1 VQDVI
6 AMAAVGGA
14 ALVGF
19 TIAGVAGFGGGPVIL
34 PVLIW
39 VLGPRDAIPILSMAQ
54 FLASAVRFL
63 MYRPAVAWPVIRWYS
78 LGAIPVAI
86 LSSLLF
92 VITPPTVFIRV
103 LGAGMLLLVA
113 YRYTPWSPRHKMSL
127 WGFSLVGVA
136 TSGFSGFLG
145 IGGPVPAPFLL
156 AYGLAGGA
164 YVGTMGGCTWVTQLF
179 KLVVFGNSGLLTP
192 FTLAVG
198 TAVGAIS
205 WIGALLG
212 KRILHRI
219 PEWGFHRLIEALL
232 IAVGL
237 LFLLRG

>member
-1 VQDVI
+1 VQDAI

-34 PVLIW
+34 PALIW

-54 FLASAVRFL
+54 FVASVVRFL
-63 MYRPAVAWPVIRWYS
+63 MYRPAVDWRVIRWYS

-92 VITPPTVFIRV
+92 IITPPTVFIRV
-103 LGAGMLLLVA
+103 LGVGMLLLVA
-113 YRYTPWSPRHKMSL
+113 YRYTPWSQRRKMSL

-136 TSGFSGFLG
+136 TSFFSGFLG

-156 AYGLAGGA
+156 AYGLVGGA
-164 YVGTMGGCTWVTQLF
+164 YVGTMGGCTLVTQLF
-179 KLVVFGNSGLLTP
+179 KLVVFGNSALLTP

-198 TAVGAIS
+198 TAIGAIS

-219 PEWGFHRLIEALL
+219 PEWWFHRLIEALL
-232 IAVGL
+232 IVVGL
-237 LFLLRG
+237 LFLFRG

>member
-1 VQDVI
+1 VQD
-6 AMAAVGGA
+6 ALSMAAVGGA
-14 ALVGF
+14 ALAGF

-54 FLASAVRFL
+54 FVASGVRFL
-63 MYRPAVAWPVIRWYS
+63 MYRPAVDWPVIRWYS
-78 LGAIPVAI
+78 LGAIPVAL

-113 YRYTPWSPRHKMSL
+113 YRYTPWSQRRKMSL
-127 WGFSLVGVA
+127 WSFSLVGVV
-136 TSGFSGFLG
+136 TSFFSGFLG

-156 AYGLAGGA
+156 AYGLVGGA
-164 YVGTMGGCTWVTQLF
+164 YVGTMGGCTLVTQLF
-179 KLVVFGNSGLLTP
+179 KLVVFGSSALLTP

-212 KRILHRI
+212 KRLLNRI
-219 PEWGFHRLIEALL
+219 PEWGFHRFIEALL

-237 LFLLRG
+237 LFLFRG

>member
-1 VQDVI
+1 
-6 AMAAVGGA
+6 MAAVGGA

-34 PVLIW
+34 PALIW

-54 FLASAVRFL
+54 FVASAVRFL
-63 MYRPAVAWPVIRWYS
+63 MYRPAVAWPVIRWYA

-113 YRYTPWSPRHKMSL
+113 YHYTPWSQRRKMSL

-136 TSGFSGFLG
+136 TSFFSGFLG

-164 YVGTMGGCTWVTQLF
+164 YVGTMGGCTLVTQLF
-179 KLVVFGNSGLLTP
+179 KLVVFGNSALLTP

-205 WIGALLG
+205 WLGALLG

-219 PEWGFHRLIEALL
+219 PEWWFHRLIEALL

-237 LFLLRG
+237 LFLFRG

>member
-1 VQDVI
+1 MQDTI

-34 PVLIW
+34 PALIW
-39 VLGPRDAIPILSMAQ
+39 MLGPRDAIPILSLAQ
-54 FLASAVRFL
+54 FVASVVRFL
-63 MYRPAVAWPVIRWYS
+63 MHRPAVHWPVICWYS

-92 VITPPTVFIRV
+92 VITPTTVFIRV

-113 YRYTPWSPRHKMSL
+113 YRYTPWSQRRKMSL

-136 TSGFSGFLG
+136 TSFFSGFLG

-164 YVGTMGGCTWVTQLF
+164 YVGTMGGCTLVTQLF
-179 KLVVFGNSGLLTP
+179 KLVVFGNSALLTP

-198 TAVGAIS
+198 MAVGAIS
-205 WIGALLG
+205 WLGALLG
-212 KRILHRI
+212 KRLLNRI
-219 PEWGFHRLIEALL
+219 PEWGFHRLIEVLL
-232 IAVGL
+232 ITVGL

>member
-1 VQDVI
+1 MQDAI
-6 AMAAVGGA
+6 AMVAVGGA

-34 PVLIW
+34 PALIW
-39 VLGPRDAIPILSMAQ
+39 VLGPRDAIPILSLAQ
-54 FLASAVRFL
+54 FVASVVRFL
-63 MYRPAVAWPVIRWYS
+63 MHRPAVHWPVIRWYS

-86 LSSLLF
+86 LSSRLF
-92 VITPPTVFIRV
+92 VITPTTVFIRV

-113 YRYTPWSPRHKMSL
+113 YRYTSWSQRRKMSL

-136 TSGFSGFLG
+136 TSFFSGFLG

-164 YVGTMGGCTWVTQLF
+164 YVGTMGGCTLVTQLF
-179 KLVVFGNSGLLTP
+179 KLVVFGNSALLTP

-198 TAVGAIS
+198 SAVGAIS
-205 WIGALLG
+205 WLGALLG
-212 KRILHRI
+212 KRLLNRI

-232 IAVGL
+232 ITVGL
-237 LFLLRG
+237 LFLFRG